1 MLRFCHWFVGLDCW
15 TITGHADETIR
26 QRKAAINWFFLEW
39 HFELISYYKIVATAG
54 QEATTNAVTGGTCA
68 GHKPWATKKATEN
81 LCDDAIKLAVEEM
94 IRWSTPIAQFSRT
107 AQVDCEIR
115 GKQIKKGDCLGL
127 MYASN
132 ILTKRNL
139 IILLVSTYHASPII
153 IWLLVLARINVW
165 VCC

>member
-1 MLRFCHWFVGLDCW
+1 
-15 TITGHADETIR
+15 
-26 QRKAAINWFFLEW
+26 LES
-39 HFELISYYKIVATAG
+39 HFELISYYTIVATAG
-54 QEATTNAVTGGTCA
+54 HDTTRNAITGGLHALITNPEQLR
-68 GHKPWATKKATEN
+68 KLQDDPNE
-81 LCDDAIKLAVEEM
+81 DAIKLAVEEM
-94 IRWSTPIAQFSRT
+94 IRWSTPVAQFSRT

-139 IILLVSTYHASPII
+139 IILLVSTCHPSPII

>member
-1 MLRFCHWFVGLDCW
+1 
-15 TITGHADETIR
+15 
-26 QRKAAINWFFLEW
+26 
-39 HFELISYYKIVATAG
+39 LISYYTIVATAG
-54 QEATTNAVTGGTCA
+54 HDTTRNAITGGLHALITNPEQLR
-68 GHKPWATKKATEN
+68 KLQDDPNE
-81 LCDDAIKLAVEEM
+81 DAIKLAVEEM
-94 IRWSTPIAQFSRT
+94 IRWSTPVAQFSRT

-139 IILLVSTYHASPII
+139 IILLVSTCHASPII